1 MFFYGSAYCTT
12 TLASC
17 YLFARI
23 EDRKYFQKSVST
35 AAVGLELGKF
45 FGDVS
50 GQIIVSS
57 SGGSYTSLPYCNALG
72 KYLTIKYV

>member
-1 MFFYGSAYCTT
+1 MVFYGARYCVTNV
-12 TLASC
+12 ASC
-17 YLFARI
+17 YLFAHVK
-23 EDRKYFQKSVST
+23 DRKHFQKSASL

-57 SGGSYTSLPYCNALG
+57 SGGIYTALPYCNAFG
-72 KYLTIKYV
+72 

>member
-1 MFFYGSAYCTT
+1 MVFYGSAYCSTT
-12 TLASC
+12 VASC

-23 EDRKYFQKSVST
+23 KEKKHFQKSASI

-50 GQIIVSS
+50 GQIIVSL
-57 SGGSYTSLPYCNALG
+57 SGGRYTALPYCNAFG
-72 KYLTIKYV
+72 

>member
-12 TLASC
+12 TVASC

-23 EDRKYFQKSVST
+23 EDRKHFQKSASI

-57 SGGSYTSLPYCNALG
+57 SGGSYTSLPYCNAFG
-72 KYLTIKYV
+72 

>member
-1 MFFYGSAYCTT
+1 MVFYGSAYSATSV
-12 TLASC
+12 ASC

-23 EDRKYFQKSVST
+23 KDRKHFQKSASIV
-35 AAVGLELGKF
+35 AVGLELGKF

-57 SGGSYTSLPYCNALG
+57 SGGSYTALPYCNAFG
-72 KYLTIKYV
+72 